1 MHTVT
6 SGGNGFVRVTEIPTV
21 TSPVEKFVAYNN

>member
-6 SGGNGFVRVTEIPTV
+6 SGGNGFARVIEILTV

>member
-6 SGGNGFVRVTEIPTV
+6 SGGNGFARVTEILTV
-21 TSPVEKFVAYNN
+21 RAPVEKFVAYNN